1 MVLQPEAET
10 KDFWQG
16 YHNVHHYISDIPTK
30 HFKHH
35 KQFLDT
41 HQKIC
46 LKQMFCT
53 SGDQLTECNSL
64 KKVKKM
70 LLFQISCTYFSFD
83 FNNYSLVR

>member
-10 KDFWQG
+10 KDFWQR

-64 KKVKKM
+64 KKVKNFYFFRFHARIF
-70 LLFQISCTYFSFD
+70 LLI
-83 FNNYSLVR
+83 

>member
-10 KDFWQG
+10 TDFWQV
-16 YHNVHHYISDIPTK
+16 YHNVQCYISDIPTK
-30 HFKHH
+30 HYKNH

-46 LKQMFCT
+46 LKQMFCA

-64 KKVKKM
+64 KKVTCS
-70 LLFQISCTYFSFD
+70 FNFSD
-83 FNNYSLVR
+83 FMPIFFF